1 MVLGGMGVGELLRVK
16 DTLKKACREGIPLW
30 CIDSTP

>member
-16 DTLKKACREGIPLW
+16 DTLKKACRGNSLVVH
-30 CIDSTP
+30 